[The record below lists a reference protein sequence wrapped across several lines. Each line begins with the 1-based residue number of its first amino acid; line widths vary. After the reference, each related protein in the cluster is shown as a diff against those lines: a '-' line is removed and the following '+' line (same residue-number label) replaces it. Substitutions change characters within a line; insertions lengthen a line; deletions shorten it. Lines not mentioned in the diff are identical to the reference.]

1 MEPDNNEICVEERLI
16 CPFYLKNRCR
26 FGDQCRNAHPPELR
40 PPSPQRPSSA
50 TKSEE
55 ESNKTR
61 MRTAAEVINRIN
73 WDPTLDAADFLVV
86 YLDRFT
92 GLEAIPLTKLM
103 ELEEELAIPQHRIQQ
118 FCYKS
123 VENIVWEKQSRLDYV
138 FNSTDQ
144 SSPTLQQYIQSIDS

>member
-1 MEPDNNEICVEERLI
+1 
-16 CPFYLKNRCR
+16 
-26 FGDQCRNAHPPELR
+26 
-40 PPSPQRPSSA
+40 
-50 TKSEE
+50 
-55 ESNKTR
+55 

>member
-1 MEPDNNEICVEERLI
+1 
-16 CPFYLKNRCR
+16 
-26 FGDQCRNAHPPELR
+26 
-40 PPSPQRPSSA
+40 
-50 TKSEE
+50 
-55 ESNKTR
+55 

-73 WDPTLDAADFLVV
+73 WDPALDAADFLVV

-103 ELEEELAIPQHRIQQ
+103 ELEDELAIPQHRIQQ

-123 VENIVWEKQSRLDYV
+123 VGNIVWEKQSRLDYV

-144 SSPTLQQYIQSIDS
+144 SSPTLQEYILSVDS